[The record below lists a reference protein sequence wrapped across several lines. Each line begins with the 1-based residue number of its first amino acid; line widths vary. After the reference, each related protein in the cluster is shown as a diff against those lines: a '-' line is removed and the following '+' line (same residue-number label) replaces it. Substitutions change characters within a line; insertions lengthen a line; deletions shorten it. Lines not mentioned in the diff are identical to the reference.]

1 MIPRSRRHLRGLQSR
16 ASPRPGLLAFL
27 KPSFHKIHMHNV
39 QPLYT
44 FIILPTYIPTHT
56 PFPSPFLPTYLPAYL
71 LPTLPTYL
79 PAHSS
84 NLPPTDPHLLIF
96 ACLLACLFAY
106 FSTPGK
112 YAWQSVTICVVPS
125 CHKYKSLVSVN
136 KRCRF
141 AVSATEHAHAHP
153 HIHAPIPSLIGIG
166 SGLGVGTPELR
177 AELDERLSRA
187 RRMWFAKTDS
197 VSSGSASSCEY
208 DEPSTLSMPSLKH
221 LYLGL
226 LVSPRGSTRFEV
238 S

>member
-1 MIPRSRRHLRGLQSR
+1 
-16 ASPRPGLLAFL
+16 
-27 KPSFHKIHMHNV
+27 MHNV

-56 PFPSPFLPTYLPAYL
+56 PFPSPFLPTYLPAC
-71 LPTLPTYL
+71 LPTYYL
-79 PAHSS
+79 PYLRTFLPIAPTYH
-84 NLPPTDPHLLIF
+84 PPTHTYLF
-96 ACLLACLFAY
+96 LLACLFAY